1 MGRAPGCKRGE
12 IMDDQDTVMLKGRLD
27 GRQRNKLKG
36 LLNMMYSPSELA
48 EQIGIDK
55 NQIYRV

>member
-1 MGRAPGCKRGE
+1 
-12 IMDDQDTVMLKGRLD
+12 MDDQDTVMLKGRLD